1 MKFIDN
7 ITCTVKSDMETTI
20 IYYVTR
26 YNVGNRCPYHRQAQ
40 TNPCLVPWHSF
51 ADSANKINVVEIFKS
66 ISPDTTVKVI

>member
-26 YNVGNRCPYHRQAQ
+26 YNVGNRCPYHRQKQ
-40 TNPCLVPWHSF
+40 TNPCLVP
-51 ADSANKINVVEIFKS
+51 
-66 ISPDTTVKVI
+66 